1 VPALRGTLR
10 VEAGSYEPRYWEFTA
25 PDTGLPVDL
34 TQPGYLVHGVVADR
48 PDGAGAVLLD
58 LPDASVW
65 RRTADG
71 RVYFEPHS
79 VTSSTWAF
87 RSGHY
92 QIELSH
98 PSGET
103 VRFSEGR
110 FSVDP
115 ELVVTP

>member
-1 VPALRGTLR
+1 MPALRDALR
-10 VEAGSYEPRYWEFTA
+10 VEAGSYEPRYWVFTDPA
-25 PDTGLPVDL
+25 TGVPLDL
-34 TQPGYLVHGVVADR
+34 TQPGYEVTAVVADKS
-48 PDGAGAVLLD
+48 DGTGTVLLD
-58 LPDASVW
+58 LPDNSVW

-79 VTSSTWAF
+79 ATSSTWTF
-87 RSGHY
+87 RRGY
-92 QIELSH
+92 LQAEMSH

-103 VRFSEGR
+103 VRFLEVP